1 MPLVAFDMLIVDCHD
16 DFISCVSVDPNPVDF
31 QMIGMGIQAAS
42 R

>member
-16 DFISCVSVDPNPVDF
+16 DFISCVSVKNPVDF